1 MTAAISSTAVSPTAI
16 SPKALAISGMSKSFA
31 GVRAIRDLSFTVP
44 KGVTTALIGPNGAG
58 KTTVFNLVSGV
69 YGVDAGRI
77 EVNGVDVTRM
87 PSRRRITTGVA
98 RSFQNIRLMAHLSVL
113 ENLLVGQHV
122 RASSLGALF
131 TPYRL
136 VPGHRWK
143 REAREALEE
152 SGLGRYADETVAA
165 LPYGVRKRIDLVR
178 ATLAGANL
186 LMLDEPAAGLNPS
199 ETNALRDHLKALM
212 AKGITLLVVEHD
224 MHFVESICENVVV
237 LNFGEK
243 IAEGPLSRVRQDP
256 KVREAYIGTDEEA

>member
-1 MTAAISSTAVSPTAI
+1 MSAALDIS
-16 SPKALAISGMSKSFA
+16 ALSKSFA
-31 GVRAIRDLSFTVP
+31 GVTAIRDLSFTVP

-77 EVNGVDVTRM
+77 KVNGVDVTRM
-87 PSRRRITTGVA
+87 PSRQRIGTGVA
-98 RSFQNIRLMAHLSVL
+98 RSFQNVRLMPHLSVL

-122 RASSLGALF
+122 RAASLAALL

-136 VPGHRWK
+136 MPNHRWK
-143 REAREALEE
+143 REARAALEE
-152 SGLGRYADETVAA
+152 SGLGRWADETVSA

-178 ATLAGANL
+178 ATLAGASL

-199 ETNALRDHLKALM
+199 ETNALRDHLRALM

-224 MHFVESICENVVV
+224 MHFVESICQNVVV

-256 KVREAYIGTDEEA
+256 KVREAYIGSDGEA

>member
-1 MTAAISSTAVSPTAI
+1 MTAALSIQG
-16 SPKALAISGMSKSFA
+16 LNKSFA
-31 GVRAIRDLSFTVP
+31 GVRAITDLSFEVP

-69 YGVDAGRI
+69 YGVDAGTI
-77 EVNGVDVTRM
+77 TANGVDITHM
-87 PSRRRITTGVA
+87 PSRKRISTGIA
-98 RSFQNIRLMAHLSVL
+98 RSFQNIRLMSHLTVL
-113 ENLLVGQHV
+113 ENMLVGQHV
-122 RASSLGALF
+122 RNTSLRALL

-136 VPGHRWK
+136 FPNHRWK
-143 REAREALEE
+143 VEARAALAE
-152 SGLGRYADETVAA
+152 SGLEEWANETVGA

-178 ATLAGANL
+178 ATLAGASV

-224 MHFVESICENVVV
+224 MHFVDSICQNVVV

-243 IAEGPLSRVRQDP
+243 IAEGPLSRVRQERL
-256 KVREAYIGTDEEA
+256 VREAYIGTDEEA